1 MSPSVINKLLSTS
14 LFFTFSLCCCIGQIS
29 KITYQTIMTQDAE
42 TIIIDIKGDE
52 VEIKETKGTRILVE
66 TLVKLSLPNE
76 ALLNFVIESGRY
88 QLIKKYNSSTR
99 ELSLKSK
106 KNRNIIIVKGNEC
119 QEEIKYKIY
128 IPLDLHIL
136 QP

>member
-1 MSPSVINKLLSTS
+1 
-14 LFFTFSLCCCIGQIS
+14 
-29 KITYQTIMTQDAE
+29 MTENVE
-42 TIIIDIKGDE
+42 TIIVDIKGDE

-88 QLIKKYNSSTR
+88 ELIKKHNSSTR
-99 ELSLKSK
+99 ELSIESK
-106 KNRNIIIVKGNEC
+106 KNRNLIIVKGDEC
-119 QEEIKYKIY
+119 KEDIKYKIY
-128 IPLDLHIL
+128 IPLNLHIL

>member
-1 MSPSVINKLLSTS
+1 
-14 LFFTFSLCCCIGQIS
+14 
-29 KITYQTIMTQDAE
+29 MTQDAE

>member
-1 MSPSVINKLLSTS
+1 
-14 LFFTFSLCCCIGQIS
+14 
-29 KITYQTIMTQDAE
+29 MTQDAE
-42 TIIIDIKGDE
+42 TIIVDIKGDE

-88 QLIKKYNSSTR
+88 ELIKKYNASTR
-99 ELSLKSK
+99 VLSLESK
-106 KNRNIIIVKGNEC
+106 KNRNIIIVKGDEC
-119 QEEIKYKIY
+119 VENIIYKIY